1 MQSVSSNGDIIIRIP
16 KKMYNKNVQRLITN
30 IEFKKLVGKSKAT
43 QKDIDKL
50 LAEIKKDRGEVLKH

>member
-1 MQSVSSNGDIIIRIP
+1 
-16 KKMYNKNVQRLITN
+16 MYNKNVQRLINN

-50 LAEIKKDRGEVLKH
+50 LAEIKKNRGEVLKPLLSRIKGSV